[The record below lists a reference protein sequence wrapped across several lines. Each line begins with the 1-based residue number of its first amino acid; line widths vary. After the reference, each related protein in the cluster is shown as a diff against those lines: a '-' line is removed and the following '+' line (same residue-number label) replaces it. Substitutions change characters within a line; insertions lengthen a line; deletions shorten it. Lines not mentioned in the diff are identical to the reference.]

1 VSRNE
6 ALMACYEELRHLAV
20 GRHAGRMG
28 WGLVVLKTKGM
39 AAWARTWQEHGPGPA
54 PQMVSNKPAP
64 TLFPS
69 SGEELVQVLAG
80 MIWSFQR
87 EDR

>member
-1 VSRNE
+1 MRNE
-6 ALMACYEELRHLAV
+6 ALTAGYEELRHLAV
-20 GRHAGRMG
+20 GRHADRVS

-39 AAWARTWQEHGPGPA
+39 AAWARTWQEHGPGPV
-54 PQMVSNKPAP
+54 PLKPSP
-64 TLFPS
+64 RPNPNLFSS

-87 EDR
+87 EDRA